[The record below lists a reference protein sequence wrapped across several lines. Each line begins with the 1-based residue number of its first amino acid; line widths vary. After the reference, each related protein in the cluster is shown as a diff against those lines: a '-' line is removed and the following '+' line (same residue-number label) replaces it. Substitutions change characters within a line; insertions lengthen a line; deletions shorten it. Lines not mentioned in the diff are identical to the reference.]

1 MKMTLEYDETERYEH
16 EVACKA
22 LDILI
27 LLDAIDSELR
37 TALKYDGGEFAG
49 LDVNSMEKIREW
61 IWEQRS
67 DRNIPELK

>member
-1 MKMTLEYDETERYEH
+1 MKMTLEFDETERYEH

-22 LDILI
+22 LDLLI

-61 IWEQRS
+61 IWEQRTK
-67 DRNIPELK
+67 RNIPELV

>member
-37 TALKYDGGEFAG
+37 TALRYGGGEFAG

-61 IWEQRS
+61 IWEERGK
-67 DRNIPELK
+67 RNIPELK

>member
-1 MKMTLEYDETERYEH
+1 MKMTLEFDETERYEH

-61 IWEQRS
+61 IWEQRTK
-67 DRNIPELK
+67 RNIPELV

>member
-1 MKMTLEYDETERYEH
+1 MKMTLEFDETERYEH

-27 LLDAIDSELR
+27 LLDAIDGELR

-61 IWEQRS
+61 IWEQRTK
-67 DRNIPELK
+67 RNIPELV